1 VAVTNY
7 SIIPLEVRGWVNDII
22 DQDTDWHF
30 WYPWLKNL
38 KNTQTFVHLSAGWSK
53 DKSWPMQPDPGY
65 DQYILSGDAGLPG
78 WAEHVANLYDRPVFA
93 IDLPEV
99 YQESQHKLVHC
110 IPNIYYHKQIE
121 IYKPYITATTA
132 KEIIYK
138 ASALTSRIS
147 QSKIIVFSALKKFLK
162 DSCFYSL
169 HNRVELENVHYWQA
183 TQNKHLDDLTRHFQ
197 QHWIGQEI
205 TIPNDT
211 GDQLSAQNPAYT
223 QSALNFTQESFHY
236 SYMYDAEKN
245 YSEILSGP
253 FITEKTFKCLL
264 SQTAF
269 IPVGQFRTYEWF
281 KLAGFKFD
289 YGIDLS
295 FDQDPGNVTRLAKI
309 VDLIQDLSNHSAQDL
324 FEMSRPS
331 GQHNHAML
339 FSGEFFDFCETSN
352 ASNLSLLYEKILG

>member
-7 SIIPLEVRGWVNDII
+7 SIIPLEVRGWVNDIL

-30 WYPWLKNL
+30 WYPWLKDL
-38 KNTQTFVHLSAGWSK
+38 KNTRTFVHLSASWGEN
-53 DKSWPMQPDPGY
+53 KSWPTPPDSGY
-65 DQYILSGDAGLPG
+65 DQYVLSGDCGLPG
-78 WAEHVANLYDRPVFA
+78 WGEHVANLHDRPVFV

-99 YQESQHKLVHC
+99 YQESQHPLVHH
-110 IPNIYYHKQIE
+110 IPNIYYHKQIT
-121 IYKPYITATTA
+121 IYQPYIAAPAT

-138 ASALTSRIS
+138 ASALTSRVS
-147 QSKIIVFSALKKFLK
+147 QSKIIVFSALKKILK
-162 DSCFYSL
+162 DDCFFSL
-169 HNRVELENVHYWQA
+169 HNRVELANVHYWNA
-183 TQNKHLDDLTRHFQ
+183 TQNKQLDDLTQYFQ
-197 QHWIGQEI
+197 QNWIGKEI

-236 SYMYDAEKN
+236 SYMHDSEDK
-245 YSEILSGP
+245 YSKIFSGP
-253 FITEKTFKCLL
+253 FVTEKTFKCLL

-295 FDQDPGNVTRLAKI
+295 FDQDPGNITRLSKI
-309 VDLIQDLSNHSAQDL
+309 VDLVQDLANYSAQDL
-324 FEMSRPS
+324 FEMSRVS
-331 GQHNHAML
+331 NQHNYDLVA
-339 FSGEFFDFCETSN
+339 SGEFFDFCENSN